1 MTNSWDWAERI
12 FSEDELD
19 DLSSRTDRII
29 YDNEN
34 GFIVN
39 IALTNEQC
47 MDLVEN
53 WWTSQDDTYGV
64 AASIVSFEY
73 IEHFLA
79 DFMWF
84 LEIYLDD
91 NHSGWRERR
100 FGLDD
105 Y

>member
-84 LEIYLDD
+84 LEMYLDD
-91 NHSGWRERR
+91 SHSGWRERR